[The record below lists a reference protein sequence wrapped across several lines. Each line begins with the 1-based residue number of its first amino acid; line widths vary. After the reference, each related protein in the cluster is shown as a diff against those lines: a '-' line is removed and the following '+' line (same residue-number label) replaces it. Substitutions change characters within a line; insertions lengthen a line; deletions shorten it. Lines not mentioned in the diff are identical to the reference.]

1 MYASTRRRDSP
12 ICADP
17 FTLLTIASTTLSAGG
32 ALIQGQQAAQNA
44 ELQAKAIEQ
53 QRQAQANADAY
64 EAQQEK
70 RRQELA
76 MSNARAQVGASG
88 LAFSGSPT
96 EVLTANAG
104 QNQMDIDAI
113 RYGST
118 LKQNSLS
125 TQAAITRHSG
135 KQARIGGFINAGS
148 NFVSGISNLYDPN
161 RAVRFGQSALA

>member
-1 MYASTRRRDSP
+1 M
-12 ICADP
+12 CADP
-17 FTLLTIASTTLSAGG
+17 FSILTLASTALSVGG
-32 ALIQGQQAAQNA
+32 AVVQGQQAAQNA
-44 ELQAKAIEQ
+44 EMQAKAIDQ
-53 QRQAQANADAY
+53 QKQAQANADAY

-88 LAFSGSPT
+88 VGFSGSPT

-118 LKQNSLS
+118 LKQNSLT
-125 TQAAITRHSG
+125 TQAAITRYGG
-135 KQARIGGFINAGS
+135 KQARTASYINAGS
-148 NFVSGISNLYDPN
+148 NFVSGLSSLYDPN
-161 RAVRFGQSALA
+161 RAVRFGQSAFA